1 MDTNTHSRK
10 NFRIPFKMRIAMF
23 FHRRFGKQITVARS
37 GGLAYVVLTREH
49 GKFSS
54 WQFREKLSG
63 KNAQQAVKSA
73 IARYPGYL
81 LYYPKRVMRKA
92 LAEKKKSKE

>member
-23 FHRRFGKQITVARS
+23 FHRQFGKQITVARS
-37 GGLAYVVLTREH
+37 GGLTYVVLTREH

-63 KNAQQAVKSA
+63 KNAKQAAQSA
-73 IARYPGYL
+73 IARHPGYL
-81 LYYPKRVMRKA
+81 LFFPKKALKKA
-92 LAEKKKSKE
+92 LADKKKEK